1 MGGNKTFHCQ
11 LITPEAAMVDV
22 HADQVVFT
30 AHDGEVGILLNRAP
44 LLCKL
49 GIGEMRVTTEQGT
62 QRFYVDGGF
71 AHVIDNEVTILTE
84 RALAAEEIDPA
95 KAEQELADLAQTGE
109 KTPEDAQRRNLMKR
123 RARTKIKLAK
133 KK

>member
-1 MGGNKTFHCQ
+1 MAGNKTFHCQ

-22 HADQVVFT
+22 HAEQVVFA

-71 AHVIDNEVTILTE
+71 AHVIGNEVTILTE
-84 RALAAEEIDPA
+84 RALAAEDIDS
-95 KAEQELADLAQTGE
+95 AEVKQELAELAKAGE
-109 KTPEDAQRRNLMKR
+109 RTFEDAQRRELMKR
-123 RARTKIKLAK
+123 RARVKIKLAK

>member
-1 MGGNKTFHCQ
+1 MAGTKTFHCQ

-49 GIGEMRVTTEQGT
+49 GIGEMRVTTDQGT

-71 AHVIDNEVTILTE
+71 AHVIGNEVTILTE
-84 RALAAEEIDPA
+84 RALTAEEIDPA
-95 KAEQELADLAQTGE
+95 KVEQELADLAQSGE
-109 KTPEDAQRRNLMKR
+109 KKLQDPQRRELMKR

>member
-1 MGGNKTFHCQ
+1 MAGNKMFHCQ

-22 HADQVVFT
+22 HAEQVVFT

-84 RALAAEEIDPA
+84 RAMAAEDIDPA
-95 KAEQELADLAQTGE
+95 EAKQELVDLADPGE
-109 KTPEDAQRRNLMKR
+109 RTLEDAQRRELMKR
-123 RARTKIKLAK
+123 RARIKIKLAK

>member
-1 MGGNKTFHCQ
+1 MAGHKTFHCL
-11 LITPEAAMVDV
+11 LITPEAAVVDV
-22 HADQVVFT
+22 RADQVVFT

-49 GIGEMRVTTEQGT
+49 GVGEMRVTTEQGT

-71 AHVIDNEVTILTE
+71 AHVIGNEVTILTE
-84 RALAAEEIDPA
+84 RALAAEDIDSAEA
-95 KAEQELADLAQTGE
+95 KQELADLAKPGE
-109 KTPEDAQRRNLMKR
+109 KTLEGAQRRELMKR

>member
-1 MGGNKTFHCQ
+1 MAGNKTFHCQ
-11 LITPEAAMVDV
+11 LITPEAAMADV
-22 HADQVVFT
+22 HAEQVVFT

-95 KAEQELADLAQTGE
+95 EADQELADLAKLGE
-109 KTPEDAQRRNLMKR
+109 KTLEAAPRRELMKR
-123 RARTKIKLAK
+123 RARIKIKLAK

>member
-1 MGGNKTFHCQ
+1 MAGHKTFHCL

-22 HADQVVFT
+22 RADQVVFT

-49 GIGEMRVTTEQGT
+49 GVGEMRVTTEQGT
-62 QRFYVDGGF
+62 QRFYVEGGF
-71 AHVIDNEVTILTE
+71 AHVIGNEVTILTE
-84 RALAAEEIDPA
+84 CALAAEDIDSAEA
-95 KAEQELADLAQTGE
+95 KQELAELAKPGE
-109 KTPEDAQRRNLMKR
+109 RSVEDAQRRELMKH
-123 RARTKIKLAK
+123 RARVKIKLAK

>member
-1 MGGNKTFHCQ
+1 MAGNKTFHCQ

-49 GIGEMRVTTEQGT
+49 GIGEMRVTTEQST

-84 RALAAEEIDPA
+84 RALAAEDIDPA
-95 KAEQELADLAQTGE
+95 EVEQELANLAQPGE
-109 KTPEDAQRRNLMKR
+109 RKLEDAQRRELMKR
-123 RARTKIKLAK
+123 RARTKMKLAK

>member
-1 MGGNKTFHCQ
+1 MAGHKTFHCQ

-49 GIGEMRVTTEQGT
+49 GVGEMRVTTEEGT

-71 AHVIDNEVTILTE
+71 AHVIGNEVTILTE
-84 RALAAEEIDPA
+84 RALAAEDIDS
-95 KAEQELADLAQTGE
+95 AEARQELADLAKPGE
-109 KTPEDAQRRNLMKR
+109 RTLEDAQRREFMKR
-123 RARTKIKLAK
+123 RARAKIKLAK

>member
-1 MGGNKTFHCQ
+1 MAGHKTFHCQ

-22 HADQVVFT
+22 HAEQVVFT
-30 AHDGEVGILLNRAP
+30 AHDGEVGILLTRAP

-49 GIGEMRVTTEQGT
+49 GVGEMRVTTDEGT

-71 AHVIDNEVTILTE
+71 AHVIGNEVTILTE
-84 RALAAEEIDPA
+84 RALAAEDIDS
-95 KAEQELADLAQTGE
+95 AEARQELADLAKPGE
-109 KTPEDAQRRNLMKR
+109 RTFEDAQRRELMKR
-123 RARTKIKLAK
+123 RARVKIKLTK

>member
-1 MGGNKTFHCQ
+1 MAGNKMFHCQ

-30 AHDGEVGILLNRAP
+30 AHDGEVGSLLNRAP

-49 GIGEMRVTTEQGT
+49 GIGEMRVTTEEGT

-71 AHVIDNEVTILTE
+71 AHVIGNEVTILTE
-84 RALAAEEIDPA
+84 RALAAEDIDPA
-95 KAEQELADLAQTGE
+95 EARQELADLSSTGE
-109 KTPEDAQRRNLMKR
+109 KPPEDAEKRELMNR
-123 RARTKIKLAK
+123 RARMKIKLAK

>member
-1 MGGNKTFHCQ
+1 MGGTKTFHCQ
-11 LITPEAAMVDV
+11 LITPEGAMLDV

-84 RALAAEEIDPA
+84 CALAAEDIDPA
-95 KAEQELADLAQTGE
+95 EAKQELADLAQRGE
-109 KTPEDAQRRNLMKR
+109 KPLEDAQRRELMKR

>member
-1 MGGNKTFHCQ
+1 MAGDKTFHCQ

-22 HADQVVFT
+22 HAEQVVFT

-71 AHVIDNEVTILTE
+71 AHVMGNEITILTE
-84 RALAAEEIDPA
+84 RALAAEDIDPA
-95 KAEQELADLAQTGE
+95 EAKQELADLAQPGE
-109 KTPEDAQRRNLMKR
+109 RTLEDAQRRELSKR
-123 RARTKIKLAK
+123 RARSKIKLAK

>member
-1 MGGNKTFHCQ
+1 MAGHKTFHCL

-22 HADQVVFT
+22 RADQVVFT

-49 GIGEMRVTTEQGT
+49 GVGEMRVTTEQGT
-62 QRFYVDGGF
+62 QRFYVEGGF
-71 AHVIDNEVTILTE
+71 AHVIGNEVTILTE
-84 RALAAEEIDPA
+84 RALAAEDIDSAEA
-95 KAEQELADLAQTGE
+95 KQELAELAKPGE
-109 KTPEDAQRRNLMKR
+109 RSVEDAQRRELMKH
-123 RARTKIKLAK
+123 RARVKIKLAK

>member
-1 MGGNKTFHCQ
+1 MAGNKTFHCQ

-22 HADQVVFT
+22 HAEQVVFT

-71 AHVIDNEVTILTE
+71 AHVIGNEVTILTE
-84 RALAAEEIDPA
+84 RALAAEDIDPA
-95 KAEQELADLAQTGE
+95 EAKQELADLAKPGE
-109 KTPEDAQRRNLMKR
+109 RTPEDAQQRELMKR
-123 RARTKIKLAK
+123 RAHLKIKLAK
-133 KK
+133 KQ

>member
-1 MGGNKTFHCQ
+1 MAGNKTFHCQ

-22 HADQVVFT
+22 RADQVVFT

-62 QRFYVDGGF
+62 QHYYVEGGF
-71 AHVIDNEVTILTE
+71 AHVIEPRPGAYFTITLDACESCGKCVDVCPCGFLEFDTSSNASDGPEVVV
-84 RALAAEEIDPA
+84 RP
-95 KAEQELADLAQTGE
+95 EQ
-109 KTPEDAQRRNLMKR
+109 LMDDIPIS
-123 RARTKIKLAK
+123 A
-133 KK
+133 

>member
-1 MGGNKTFHCQ
+1 MADTKTFHCQ

-22 HADQVVFT
+22 QADQVVFT

-71 AHVIDNEVTILTE
+71 AHVIGNEVTILTE
-84 RALAAEEIDPA
+84 RALAAEDIDPA
-95 KAEQELADLAQTGE
+95 EAEQELADLAQPGE
-109 KTPEDAQRRNLMKR
+109 RTLEDAQRRELMER
-123 RARTKIKLAK
+123 RARMKIKLAMK
-133 KK
+133 K

>member
-1 MGGNKTFHCQ
+1 MAGHKTFHCQ
-11 LITPEAAMVDV
+11 LITPEAVMVDV

-49 GIGEMRVTTEQGT
+49 GVGEMRVTTEQGT

-71 AHVIDNEVTILTE
+71 AHVIGNEVTILTE
-84 RALAAEEIDPA
+84 RALAAEDIDS
-95 KAEQELADLAQTGE
+95 AEARQELADLAKPGE
-109 KTPEDAQRRNLMKR
+109 GTLEDAQQRELMKR
-123 RARTKIKLAK
+123 RAHLKIKLSK

>member
-1 MGGNKTFHCQ
+1 MAGNKTFHCQ

-22 HADQVVFT
+22 RAEQVVFT

-71 AHVIDNEVTILTE
+71 AHVIGNEITILTE
-84 RALAAEEIDPA
+84 RALAAEDIDPA
-95 KAEQELADLAQTGE
+95 EAHQELADLAKPGE
-109 KTPEDAQRRNLMKR
+109 RTPEDAQQRELMKR
-123 RARTKIKLAK
+123 RAHLKIKLAK
-133 KK
+133 KQ

>member
-1 MGGNKTFHCQ
+1 MAGNKTFHCQ

-22 HADQVVFT
+22 HAEQVVFT

-84 RALAAEEIDPA
+84 RALAAEDIDPA
-95 KAEQELADLAQTGE
+95 KAKQELADLARTDEG
-109 KTPEDAQRRNLMKR
+109 TLEDVQRRELMKR

>member
-1 MGGNKTFHCQ
+1 MAGNKTFHCQ

-84 RALAAEEIDPA
+84 RALAAEDIDPA
-95 KAEQELADLAQTGE
+95 EAERELADLAQPAERTLA
-109 KTPEDAQRRNLMKR
+109 DAQRRELMKR
-123 RARTKIKLAK
+123 RARIKIKLAK
-133 KK
+133 KE

>member
-1 MGGNKTFHCQ
+1 MAGHKTFHCH

-71 AHVIDNEVTILTE
+71 AHVIGNEVTILTE
-84 RALAAEEIDPA
+84 RGLAAEDIDPA
-95 KAEQELADLAQTGE
+95 EAKQELADLAQPGE
-109 KTPEDAQRRNLMKR
+109 GTLEDAQRRELIKR

>member
-1 MGGNKTFHCQ
+1 MAGNKTFHCQ

-22 HADQVVFT
+22 HAEQVVFT

-71 AHVIDNEVTILTE
+71 AHVIGNDVTILTE
-84 RALAAEEIDPA
+84 RALAAEDIDPA
-95 KAEQELADLAQTGE
+95 EAEQELADLTQPGE
-109 KTPEDAQRRNLMKR
+109 RTLENAQRRELMKR
-123 RARTKIKLAK
+123 RARIKMKLAK

>member
-1 MGGNKTFHCQ
+1 MAGNKTFHCQ
-11 LITPEAAMVDV
+11 LITPEAAMLDV
-22 HADQVVFT
+22 HAEQVVFT

-84 RALAAEEIDPA
+84 RALAAEDIDPA
-95 KAEQELADLAQTGE
+95 AAKQELADLAQPAE
-109 KTPEDAQRRNLMKR
+109 KTLEDAQQRELMKR
-123 RARTKIKLAK
+123 RARIKIKLAK
-133 KK
+133 NK

>member
-1 MGGNKTFHCQ
+1 MAGHKTFHCQ

-49 GIGEMRVTTEQGT
+49 GVGELRVTTEQGT

-71 AHVIDNEVTILTE
+71 AHVIGNEVTILTE
-84 RALAAEEIDPA
+84 RALAAEDIDS
-95 KAEQELADLAQTGE
+95 AEARQELADLAKPGE
-109 KTPEDAQRRNLMKR
+109 RTLENAQRRELMKR
-123 RARTKIKLAK
+123 RARVKIKLAK

>member
-1 MGGNKTFHCQ
+1 MGGTKTFHCQ

-71 AHVIDNEVTILTE
+71 AQVIGNEVTILTE
-84 RALAAEEIDPA
+84 RALAAEDIDSAEA
-95 KAEQELADLAQTGE
+95 KQELADLAQPGE
-109 KTPEDAQRRNLMKR
+109 KTLEDAQRRELMKR
-123 RARTKIKLAK
+123 RARIKIKLARK
-133 KK
+133 K

>member
-1 MGGNKTFHCQ
+1 MAGNKTFHCQ

-62 QRFYVDGGF
+62 QRYYVDGGF
-71 AHVIDNEVTILTE
+71 AHVIDNEVTVLTE
-84 RALAAEEIDPA
+84 RALAAEDIDSA
-95 KAEQELADLAQTGE
+95 EAEQELADLAKPGE
-109 KTPEDAQRRNLMKR
+109 KTLEDARRRELAMR
-123 RARTKIKLAK
+123 RSRAKIKLAK
-133 KK
+133 KI

>member
-1 MGGNKTFHCQ
+1 MAGNKTFHCQ

-22 HADQVVFT
+22 HAEQVVFT

-71 AHVIDNEVTILTE
+71 AHVIGNEVTILTE
-84 RALAAEEIDPA
+84 RAIAAEDLDPA
-95 KAEQELADLAQTGE
+95 EAKQELADLAKPSERTL
-109 KTPEDAQRRNLMKR
+109 EDAQRRELMKR
-123 RARTKIKLAK
+123 RARAKMKLAANK
-133 KK
+133 

>member
-1 MGGNKTFHCQ
+1 MAGHKTFHCQ

-49 GIGEMRVTTEQGT
+49 GVGEMRVTTEQGT
-62 QRFYVDGGF
+62 QCFYVDGGF
-71 AHVIDNEVTILTE
+71 AHVIGNEVTILTE
-84 RALAAEEIDPA
+84 RALAAEDIDS
-95 KAEQELADLAQTGE
+95 AEARQELADLAKPGE
-109 KTPEDAQRRNLMKR
+109 RTFEDAQRRELMKR
-123 RARTKIKLAK
+123 RARAKIKLAK
-133 KK
+133 KE

>member
-1 MGGNKTFHCQ
+1 MAGNKTFHCQ

-22 HADQVVFT
+22 RAEQVVFT

-71 AHVIDNEVTILTE
+71 AHV
-84 RALAAEEIDPA
+84 
-95 KAEQELADLAQTGE
+95 
-109 KTPEDAQRRNLMKR
+109 
-123 RARTKIKLAK
+123 
-133 KK
+133 

>member
-1 MGGNKTFHCQ
+1 MAGNKTFHCQ
-11 LITPEAAMVDV
+11 LITPEAAMLDV
-22 HADQVVFT
+22 HTDQVVFT

-62 QRFYVDGGF
+62 RRFYVDGGF

-84 RALAAEEIDPA
+84 RALAAEDIDPA
-95 KAEQELADLAQTGE
+95 KAKQELADLAQLGE
-109 KTPEDAQRRNLMKR
+109 GTLEDVQRRELMKR
-123 RARTKIKLAK
+123 RARTKIKLAQK
-133 KK
+133 K

>member
-1 MGGNKTFHCQ
+1 MAGNKTFRCQ

-22 HADQVVFT
+22 HAAQVVFT

-49 GIGEMRVTTEQGT
+49 GIGEMRVTTDQGT

-71 AHVIDNEVTILTE
+71 AHVIGNELTILTE
-84 RALAAEEIDPA
+84 RALTAEEIDPA
-95 KAEQELADLAQTGE
+95 KVEQELADLAQSGE
-109 KTPEDAQRRNLMKR
+109 KKLQDPQRRELMKR

>member
-1 MGGNKTFHCQ
+1 MADTKTFHCQ

-22 HADQVVFT
+22 QADQVVFT

-71 AHVIDNEVTILTE
+71 AHVIGNEVTILTE
-84 RALAAEEIDPA
+84 RALAAEDIDLA
-95 KAEQELADLAQTGE
+95 EAEQELADLAQPGE
-109 KTPEDAQRRNLMKR
+109 ERFGDAQKRELMER
-123 RARTKIKLAK
+123 RARMKIKLAMK
-133 KK
+133 K